1 MEDYKAY
8 QAITQIRQITHDAG
22 LCVANEIPFG
32 SVLERDLNRLEELAY
47 IVRAY
52 YVATKDDVFA
62 REVASVPRHVF
73 PQIIAWKWK
82 KLQSETQTSVARCF
96 KILYEIA
103 SHANEPQQ
111 THDVP
116 EAKPMGLDDK
126 LAFVPETHREAA
138 KATFEGLLRDGWIKS
153 TPTGFEWIKYKT
165 NALICYFADL
175 ANDKWELRNK
185 DGNKSEWKSFAN
197 LFAMDANKF
206 RNWKS
211 DQRNHTGETPPKNGN
226 KIDDYF
232 Q

>member
-8 QAITQIRQITHDAG
+8 QAIVEIRQITHDAG
-22 LCVANEIPFG
+22 LCVANEIPCG
-32 SVLERDLNRLEELAY
+32 SVLKRELNRLEELAY

-52 YVATKDDVFA
+52 YDATKDEAFA
-62 REVASVPRHVF
+62 REVASIPRHVF
-73 PQIIAWKWK
+73 PQIIAWK
-82 KLQSETQTSVARCF
+82 KLQSKTQTSVAHCHRM
-96 KILYEIA
+96 LYGIA
-103 SHANEPQQ
+103 AHANEPQQ
-111 THDVP
+111 ISIEP
-116 EAKPMGLDDK
+116 EIKPMGLDDK

-211 DQRNHTGETPPKNGN
+211 DQRNHTGETPPKNGD